1 MENLRAFTEY
11 LVAWAFRYPFA
22 RKIMHLEKNQAIR
35 KVVAAAISVLLLG
48 AATSVQAQVSG
59 NVALTSDYV
68 WRGSSQT
75 RENPAV
81 QAGVKY
87 AHDSGFYASVWGSN
101 VKFKPDNNASS
112 EFDIALGWSGKLAE
126 DWALDGYYLR
136 YQYPGTQGSPNWN
149 EVNAALTW
157 RDNYWL
163 SVGRSTNAMA
173 SKTTGTYALIGV
185 RYPVNDKWRFEGTLA
200 RYFLDSAYADS
211 YTHGSL
217 GVAWGFQAPFE
228 ARLTLHGTDSAAKR
242 MFPSMAG
249 SRVEFALQASF

>member
-1 MENLRAFTEY
+1 MSKSLSSLSY
-11 LVAWAFRYPFA
+11 
-22 RKIMHLEKNQAIR
+22 
-35 KVVAAAISVLLLG
+35 AAALGGAVLSMLPSM
-48 AATSVQAQVSG
+48 AAAQLTG
-59 NVALTSDYV
+59 NVSLTSDYV

-75 RENPAV
+75 REKPAV

-126 DWALDGYYLR
+126 DWALDAYYLR
-136 YQYPGTQGSPNWN
+136 YQYPGAQGSPNWN
-149 EVNAALTW
+149 EINVALTW

-163 SVGRSTNAMA
+163 SVGHSTNAMA
-173 SKTTGTYALIGV
+173 SKTTGTYALVGA
-185 RYPVNDKWRFEGTLA
+185 RYPVNDKWRIEGTLA

-217 GVAWGFQAPFE
+217 GVVWAFQAPFE
-228 ARLTLHGTDSAAKR
+228 ARLMLHGTDSAAKR
-242 MFPSMAG
+242 MFPGMAG